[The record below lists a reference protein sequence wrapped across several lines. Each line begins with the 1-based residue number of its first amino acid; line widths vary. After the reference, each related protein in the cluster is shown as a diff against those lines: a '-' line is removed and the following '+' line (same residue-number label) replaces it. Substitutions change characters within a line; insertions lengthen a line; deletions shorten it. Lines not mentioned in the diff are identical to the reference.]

1 MITGAGPRPT
11 RDRHVPHSLL
21 QLLSKYQR
29 LRASRRVCRSMA
41 ESIHPHH
48 PHPNGGHE
56 DPGHL
61 NNQIFPTRQ
70 QRFHDQPDDLGWRC
84 PTPPTDLQL
93 RTLRPVSTATL
104 AAHRLGCSHLFHLQE
119 REFFSRRKIFR
130 IVIDIDL
137 PGETRAKG
145 DPTLPP
151 LPIKDKRKPE
161 EAQQAFTHNASSQSW
176 HRSPSGHPRT
186 QSQRQ
191 PPRPQ
196 RLQTT
201 PLSVAT
207 GSTDDNRIRSERQSR
222 RHNPYPPSKRNGSP
236 QVVNNN
242 PPPCCEPNSDQES
255 ARGQQGDDG
264 TMESW

>member
-1 MITGAGPRPT
+1 
-11 RDRHVPHSLL
+11 
-21 QLLSKYQR
+21 
-29 LRASRRVCRSMA
+29 MA

-56 DPGHL
+56 DPEHL
-61 NNQIFPTRQ
+61 SNQIFPTRQ
-70 QRFHDQPDDLGWRC
+70 QRFHEQPDDLGWRC
-84 PTPPTDLQL
+84 PTHADLQL

-145 DPTLPP
+145 DPTLPL
-151 LPIKDKRKPE
+151 LPIKDRRKPE
-161 EAQQAFTHNASSQSW
+161 EAQQTFTHNTSPQSW
-176 HRSPSGHPRT
+176 HRSPNGNQRT

-201 PLSVAT
+201 PTGPLSVAT
-207 GSTDDNRIRSERQSR
+207 GSTDDHYIRSERQAR
-222 RHNPYPPSKRNGSP
+222 RHNPYPPPKRNGSP
-236 QVVNNN
+236 QVVSSD
-242 PPPCCEPNSDQES
+242 PPLCYGPNSDQES

-264 TMESW
+264 MMEGW